1 MVNMEKT
8 NIYLVD
14 DHSLFREGLAFLLSK
29 LDFVGRVYE
38 ASSGEE
44 FLEGL
49 RGMAGNKEK
58 ADIALVDIRM
68 QGINGIDATKNAL
81 AIDAELK
88 VIALSMYSEE
98 IYYVSMI
105 DAGASGFLL
114 KNSSFD
120 QVKKAI
126 VDVSEGKNYFS
137 EEVLASLVKSIS
149 RKADPGIVKYDI
161 SEREAQVLDYIC
173 RGYSNAS
180 IANELSISKRTVD
193 KHRENLLMKS
203 NAKNTAQLVVFAIRN
218 GYYTI

>member
-1 MVNMEKT
+1 
-8 NIYLVD
+8 
-14 DHSLFREGLAFLLSK
+14 

-81 AIDAELK
+81 AIDGELK

-149 RKADPGIVKYDI
+149 RKADPGVVKYDI